1 MHLDLRHDAVRVG
14 GALER
19 HDLCERLATD
29 HHAGRVGGGI
39 PHHSFKLL
47 GESNEWGVVRA
58 LRERLEVGV
67 LASLRE
73 RGPELLWNRLRKAVD
88 IAVTLPKNTSDIT
101 NCRSCRHCPERDDLG
116 DLTLAILL
124 RNVADH
130 LFSSSIFKVNIDVRH
145 RDAVFVQEAFE
156 WKVIVEW
163 VYGGDPECIGDDRAW
178 STPSARSSDPLLPS
192 ESNEVSN
199 DQEVGAIPHLQDH
212 PEFVLHPFT
221 RSR

>member
-1 MHLDLRHDAVRVG
+1 M
-14 GALER
+14 
-19 HDLCERLATD
+19 
-29 HHAGRVGGGI
+29 GGGI

-88 IAVTLPKNTSDIT
+88 IAVTLPKHTSDVT
-101 NCRSCRHCPERDDLG
+101 NCCSCRHCPERDDLG
-116 DLTLAILL
+116 NLALAILL

-130 LFSSSIFKVNIDVRH
+130 LFSSSIFKVNVDVRH

-156 WKVIVEW
+156 WKVIMEW
-163 VYGGDPECIGDDRAW
+163 VYGGDPERIGDDRAW

-221 RSR
+221 RRR